1 MFKLPQNVVKII
13 DTIEGAG
20 YTAWCVGGCV
30 RDMLMGKTPS
40 DYDIASSAPCEE
52 IQRLFLKTIP
62 TGIKHGTVT
71 VILDSE
77 PYEVTRYRVDGEY
90 NDNRHPENV
99 NFTSDFSL
107 DLSRRDFT
115 VNAMG
120 YNEKRGICDLYGGKA
135 DIEKKI
141 IRAVGNPTERF
152 LEDALRIIRAIRF
165 SSVLE
170 FSIEGDTLNAI
181 KTHANLLENIASERV
196 TVELLKALAGK
207 KPSILGVL
215 IKSGGLS
222 SFGISG
228 KADWSTLDRLPKN
241 SLLRLAALVKMCDC
255 DINNIQSKLRFSNKQ
270 KTELLGYFEILD
282 LKELTPKNLKP
293 FAKSVGYNNL
303 VIAVEAYG
311 VLNNEDVKDNAN
323 KIQLAAE
330 RNEPYSIEMLDISG
344 NEIKVLGFSGSDIGV
359 VQRKLL
365 NIVLDD
371 PKLNTKEKLVSAI
384 SNFKTSD

>member
-1 MFKLPQNVVKII
+1 MFKLPPNVVKII

-52 IQRLFLKTIP
+52 IQRLFPKTIP

-71 VILDSE
+71 VVLDSE

-99 NFTSDFSL
+99 NFTADFSL

-120 YNEKRGICDLYGGKA
+120 YNEKRGICDLYGGTA

-152 LEDALRIIRAIRF
+152 LEDALRIIRAVRF
-165 SSVLE
+165 ASVLE
-170 FSIEGDTLNAI
+170 FSIEDDTLNAI
-181 KTHANLLENIASERV
+181 KRQAKLLKNIASERV
-196 TVELLKALAGK
+196 TVELIKALAGN

-215 IKSGGLS
+215 IESDGLS
-222 SFGISG
+222 AFGISG
-228 KADWSTLDRLPKN
+228 KADWSVLDRLPKN
-241 SLLRLAALVKMCDC
+241 SLLRLAALVKTCAC
-255 DINNIQSKLRFSNKQ
+255 DINDIQSKLRFSNKQ
-270 KTELLGYFEILD
+270 KTELSGYSQILD
-282 LKELTPKNLKP
+282 LKELTLKNLKT

-303 VIAVEAYG
+303 VMAVEVYG
-311 VLNNEDVKDNAN
+311 ILNNVDVKDTAD

-330 RNEPYSIEMLDISG
+330 NNEPYSIEMLDISG
-344 NEIKVLGFSGSDIGV
+344 NEIKELGFLGSDIGI

-365 NIVLDD
+365 DVVLDN
-371 PKLNTKEKLVSAI
+371 PELNTKEQLVNAI
-384 SNFKTSD
+384 LNFK

>member
-255 DINNIQSKLRFSNKQ
+255 DINDIQSKLRFSNKQ

-303 VIAVEAYG
+303 LIAVEAYG
-311 VLNNEDVKDNAN
+311 VLNNEDVKEVAN

>member
-71 VILDSE
+71 VMLDSE

-99 NFTSDFSL
+99 NFTADFSL

-196 TVELLKALAGK
+196 TVELLKALAGN
-207 KPSILGVL
+207 KPSTLGVL
-215 IKSGGLS
+215 VESDGLS
-222 SFGISG
+222 AFGISG

-255 DINNIQSKLRFSNKQ
+255 DINDIQSKLRFSNKQ

-303 VIAVEAYG
+303 LIAVEAYG
-311 VLNNEDVKDNAN
+311 VLNNIDVKDNAN

-330 RNEPYSIEMLDISG
+330 NNEPYSIEMLDISG
-344 NEIKVLGFSGSDIGV
+344 NEIKALGFSGSDIGA

-365 NIVLDD
+365 LIVLED
-371 PKLNTKEKLVSAI
+371 PKLNKKEKLVSAI

>member
-115 VNAMG
+115 VNAVG

-344 NEIKVLGFSGSDIGV
+344 NEIKALGFSGSDIGV

>member
-99 NFTSDFSL
+99 NFTADFSL

-152 LEDALRIIRAIRF
+152 LEDALRIIRAVRF
-165 SSVLE
+165 ASVLE

-196 TVELLKALAGK
+196 TVELLKALAGN
-207 KPSILGVL
+207 KPSTLGVL
-215 IKSGGLS
+215 VESDGLS
-222 SFGISG
+222 AFGISG

-255 DINNIQSKLRFSNKQ
+255 DINDIQSKLRFSNKQ

-344 NEIKVLGFSGSDIGV
+344 NEIKELGFSGSDIGV

>member
-71 VILDSE
+71 VMLDSE

-255 DINNIQSKLRFSNKQ
+255 DINDIQSKLRFSNKQ

-303 VIAVEAYG
+303 LIAVEAYG
-311 VLNNEDVKDNAN
+311 VLNNEDVKEVAN

>member
-1 MFKLPQNVVKII
+1 MFNLPDNVIKII

-30 RDMLMGKTPS
+30 RDMLMGKLPD

-52 IQRLFLKTIP
+52 IQRLFPKTVP
-62 TGIKHGTVT
+62 TGIQHGTIT
-71 VILDSE
+71 VVMDGT

-99 NFTSDFSL
+99 NFTADFSL

-115 VNAMG
+115 VNAIG
-120 YNEKRGICDLYGGKA
+120 YNENRGLCDLYGGKE

-152 LEDALRIIRAIRF
+152 LEDALRIIRAVRF
-165 SSVLE
+165 ASVLE
-170 FSIEGDTLNAI
+170 FEIEYDTLEAI
-181 KTHANLLENIASERV
+181 KAQANLLENIASERV
-196 TVELLKALAGK
+196 TIELLKALSGK
-207 KPSILGVL
+207 KASALGVL
-215 IKSGGLS
+215 IEAGGLS
-222 SFGISG
+222 AFGI
-228 KADWSTLDRLPKN
+228 KAVADWSTLDTLPKI
-241 SLLRLAALVKMCDC
+241 SLLRLAALAQICFA
-255 DINNIQSKLRFSNKQ
+255 DIHEVVQRLRLSNKQ

-311 VLNNEDVKDNAN
+311 VLNNEDVKEVAN

-344 NEIKVLGFSGSDIGV
+344 NEIKALGFSGSDIGV

>member
-1 MFKLPQNVVKII
+1 MFNLPSNVKEII
-13 DTIEGAG
+13 NTIEGAG

-30 RDMLMGKTPS
+30 RDMLMGKNPD

-52 IQRLFLKTIP
+52 IQRLFDKTIP

-71 VILDSE
+71 VIMDGT

-99 NFTSDFSL
+99 NFTADFSL

-120 YNEKRGICDLYGGKA
+120 YNENRGLCDLYGGKE

-141 IRAVGNPTERF
+141 IRAVGNPSERF

-165 SSVLE
+165 SSVLD
-170 FSIEGDTLNAI
+170 FSIEEDTLNAI
-181 KTHANLLENIASERV
+181 KKHANLLENIASERV
-196 TVELLKALAGK
+196 TIELLKALSGN
-207 KPSILGVL
+207 KPSTLGVL
-215 IKSGGLS
+215 VEEGGLS

-228 KADWSTLDRLPKN
+228 KADWTILDRLPN
-241 SLLRLAALVKMCDC
+241 ISLLRLAALAQMCFA
-255 DINNIQSKLRFSNKQ
+255 DIHEVVQRLRLSNKQ
-270 KTELLGYFEILD
+270 KTELFGYYEIFS
-282 LKELTPKNLKP
+282 LKEITLPSIKPYAKKVEYSNLSAA
-293 FAKSVGYNNL
+293 AKAIGILKGLDTDELSET
-303 VIAVEAYG
+303 AKKAYE
-311 VLNNEDVKDNAN
+311 N
-323 KIQLAAE
+323 
-330 RNEPYSIEMLDISG
+330 NEPYAIEMLDISG
-344 NEIKVLGFSGSDIGV
+344 NEIKELGFTGSEIGK

-365 NIVLDD
+365 DLVLDN

-384 SNFKTSD
+384 LNYKTSD

>member
-170 FSIEGDTLNAI
+170 FSIEADTLNAI

-311 VLNNEDVKDNAN
+311 VLNNEDVKEVAN

-344 NEIKVLGFSGSDIGV
+344 NEIKALGFSGSDIGV

>member
-255 DINNIQSKLRFSNKQ
+255 DINDIQSKLRFSNKQ

-303 VIAVEAYG
+303 LIAVEAYG